1 VGTAV
6 EIHNIGIWDCRFEA
20 HACCQVVTTPS
31 EHGRKTRLP
40 SATFHIWQPGGVEMQ
55 LNTHIYVPRRPGQWV
70 HWSSRME
77 EYVYPSDWTPEYG
90 SILVPNVDNVRT
102 DFLIQTIASQGKV
115 CTVVRSGNTD
125 SILMCDSLRKYRT
138 VA

>member
-1 VGTAV
+1 MD
-6 EIHNIGIWDCRFEA
+6 IHIKGIW
-20 HACCQVVTTPS
+20 QTLLSNVTTIYRCRYTVRMFLEPRGKS
-31 EHGRKTRLP
+31 AINAVHLP
-40 SATFHIWQPGGVEMQ
+40 FSMSP
-55 LNTHIYVPRRPGQWV
+55 PPGQWV

-115 CTVVRSGNTD
+115 CTEERE
-125 SILMCDSLRKYRT
+125 
-138 VA
+138 